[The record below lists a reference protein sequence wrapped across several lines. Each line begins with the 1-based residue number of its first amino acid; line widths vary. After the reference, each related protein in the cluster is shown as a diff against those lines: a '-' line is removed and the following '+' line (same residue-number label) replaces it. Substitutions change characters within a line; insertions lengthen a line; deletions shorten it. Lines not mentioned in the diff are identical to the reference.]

1 MLQGVSK
8 HREMFWEKR
17 GPWWSRLQVL
27 YGEWRGAGA
36 NTVRDCS
43 LREAIILTTL
53 KRIRPWTM
61 NMDINP
67 VKEFERILG
76 VSLVF
81 FFFFSN
87 DSLTLA
93 STNECSIFTH
103 GDIEFSKKSVL
114 EQKDSEFIYPAL
126 STSSL
131 PFDSLAAGCQPHVA
145 DHVLR
150 TQVPL

>member
-1 MLQGVSK
+1 
-8 HREMFWEKR
+8 
-17 GPWWSRLQVL
+17 
-27 YGEWRGAGA
+27 
-36 NTVRDCS
+36 
-43 LREAIILTTL
+43 
-53 KRIRPWTM
+53 M
-61 NMDINP
+61 NMDVNP
-67 VKEFERILG
+67 VKEFEIILG
-76 VSLVF
+76 VSLGF
-81 FFFFSN
+81 FKN
-87 DSLTLA
+87 DSLILA

-103 GDIEFSKKSVL
+103 GDTEFSKKSVL